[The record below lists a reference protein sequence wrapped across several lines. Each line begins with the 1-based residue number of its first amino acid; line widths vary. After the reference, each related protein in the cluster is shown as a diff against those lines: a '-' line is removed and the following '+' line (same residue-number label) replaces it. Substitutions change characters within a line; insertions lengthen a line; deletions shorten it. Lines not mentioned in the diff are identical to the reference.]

1 MKRLLYPCAGLVLP
15 LLTACT
21 TVFDA
26 FPSSTSLSDQWSE
39 KMVQFRVVP
48 VGMPSEDIQVG
59 DIYTTCEMTQ
69 PDSSGR
75 DGFLR
80 DFQPFVLWVHRLP
93 DMKAALD
100 THYGHSITMRTN
112 SPPGAASSA
121 AAPVSSEQIVLKN
134 LSLPE
139 FFQIRA
145 RGSHVS
151 GLLPVGTVLGG
162 LGYSD
167 EDVESVDVAITS
179 AGSLSLPYLSMNN
192 QVRQLT
198 PEQAEAIEVRQA
210 KYHQE
215 VCARDPRQRPL
226 KATTRVVTQ
235 VYAAYAIAVTA
246 NLKKQ
251 SALAS
256 QAALT
261 LPSDSTRKAAF
272 DALVQ
277 HFSKSPPASGAVGA
291 PGDAAS
297 APGSAASAPANPDSA
312 PGNAR
317 ATHEEVAAARDERF
331 LAALQSLMGQTQDF
345 NQNYPGVSVKVY
357 RGTSAGVRMDR
368 QLTSPVVIGIRSL
381 PLVFDDAEI
390 EKENG
395 SKVKEKRR
403 IAHLGGPT
411 WRVQPSFTPTEK
423 QPKPLDK

>member
-1 MKRLLYPCAGLVLP
+1 MKRPLYPCAGLLLP
-15 LLTACT
+15 ILAACT

-59 DIYTTCEMTQ
+59 DIYTTCELTQ

-80 DFQPFVLWVHRLP
+80 DFQPFVLWVHRLH
-93 DMKAALD
+93 DMKTALD
-100 THYGHSITMRTN
+100 AHYENSIKMRTN
-112 SPPGAASSA
+112 PPPGAASSA
-121 AAPVSSEQIVLKN
+121 SVTTDQIVPKN

-151 GLLPVGTVLGG
+151 GLLPVGSVLGG

-179 AGSLSLPYLSMNN
+179 AGTLSLPYLSMNDE
-192 QVRQLT
+192 VRKLSD
-198 PEQAEAIEVRQA
+198 AEARAIEVRQD
-210 KYHQE
+210 KYHQD
-215 VCARDPRQRPL
+215 VCAKDPHQRPL

-235 VYAAYAIAVTA
+235 IYAAYAITVTA
-246 NLKKQ
+246 NLRKQ

-277 HFSKSPPASGAVGA
+277 HFSKSPASSDAASG
-291 PGDAAS
+291 PGNAAS
-297 APGSAASAPANPDSA
+297 APSTASAPGNPDSA
-312 PGNAR
+312 PSKAQ
-317 ATHEEVAAARDERF
+317 ATQEDAAARDARF
-331 LAALQSLMGQTQDF
+331 LAALQSLMGQTQDIS
-345 NQNYPGVSVKVY
+345 QTYPGVSVKVY

-368 QLTSPVVIGIRSL
+368 QLTSPVVIGVRSL
-381 PLVFDDAEI
+381 PLVFEDGTEI
-390 EKENG
+390 VEDQNHKPVL
-395 SKVKEKRR
+395 KTRR
-403 IAHLGGPT
+403 IAHLGGPM
-411 WRVQPSFTPTEK
+411 RGVTPPTNVR
-423 QPKPLDK
+423 